1 MINFNVSEMPVLGLL
16 VMILLVVLIAVF
28 VGPGRLARNVVL
40 GERTPPDFVVVIG
53 RGRSTDRPRV
63 EEGGEPH
70 ERLCRALAQ
79 EFEPT
84 IDWRALLV
92 LSSFL
97 SLGICAGLVILLSA

>member
-63 EEGGEPH
+63 EEGGGSLMSDYAG
-70 ERLCRALAQ
+70 RLLRN
-79 EFEPT
+79 
-84 IDWRALLV
+84 
-92 LSSFL
+92 LSRRSTGARCWCCPAF
-97 SLGICAGLVILLSA
+97 